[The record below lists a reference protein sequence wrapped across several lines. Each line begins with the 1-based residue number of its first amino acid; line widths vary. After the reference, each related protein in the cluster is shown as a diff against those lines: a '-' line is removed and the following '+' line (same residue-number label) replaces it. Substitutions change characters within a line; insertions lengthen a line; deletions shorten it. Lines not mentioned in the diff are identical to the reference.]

1 MAAAILMGCQPGE
14 EASNRSESFEVKTA
28 SGIPMIFVPAGR
40 FEMGSR
46 DTHPDESPVHEVTL
60 DAFLM
65 DQFEVSHEQMTALQ
79 LPNPSH
85 WQDDPRK
92 PVEQIR
98 WRDAKLF
105 CNERSLAEGLQPCYD
120 ETQPGW
126 PCDYDA
132 GGYRLPTE
140 AEWEYA
146 ARAGSPSALPVAKD
160 RLKTYAWFGEMQMP
174 ELT

>member
-60 DAFLM
+60 DAYLM

-105 CNERSLAEGLQPCYD
+105 VMNAPWLKAFNPATTKLNPAGLAIMTPVDTVCPQKLNGNMLLERVVQAP
-120 ETQPGW
+120 
-126 PCDYDA
+126 
-132 GGYRLPTE
+132 YR
-140 AEWEYA
+140 
-146 ARAGSPSALPVAKD
+146 
-160 RLKTYAWFGEMQMP
+160 
-174 ELT
+174 